1 MPPTLAIIAALP
13 REIAPLTR
21 GLRPHSA
28 FHQRGVLLYELP
40 SAVVIAAGMGMHRVT
55 LALEAARAVA
65 PIAAIV
71 SAGLAGACTAELSAG
86 VLAEACTVV
95 DARTGERFAAVSS
108 APHTLV
114 TTEGIAGVREKAR
127 LAAAYSAAMVD
138 MEAATLARLAV
149 AHSLHFRA
157 VKAIS
162 DAHDFELPALA
173 KFATPEGTFR
183 TAAFAL
189 HTAVRPGTWV
199 RAAELGRNSS
209 RALTALTARLREM
222 IAEQAATP

>member
-1 MPPTLAIIAALP
+1 MPPRLAIIAALP

-21 GLRPHSA
+21 GLKAHPA

-65 PIAAIV
+65 PIAAVV
-71 SAGLAGACTAELSAG
+71 SAGLAGACTASLTAG
-86 VLAEACTVV
+86 ELAEACTII
-95 DARTGERFAAVSS
+95 DARTGERFPAISDAT
-108 APHTLV
+108 HTLV
-114 TTEGIAGVREKAR
+114 TSEGIADVREKAR
-127 LAAAYSAAMVD
+127 LAAAYDAAMVD

-149 AHSLHFRA
+149 AHSLEFRA

-162 DAHDFELPALA
+162 DAHDFELPSLA
-173 KFATPEGTFR
+173 KFATPEGKFR

-189 HTAVRPGTWV
+189 HTAVRPGQWA

-209 RALTALTARLREM
+209 RALAALTARLREM
-222 IAEQAATP
+222 IAAENAGR